1 VSAVPRPVIGITA
14 GVEEMTS
21 GPWVEDTAGVPA
33 HYVQAVQRAGA
44 RALLLAPDAA
54 DAAEPGALLDTID
67 GLILTGAAGDV
78 DPRAYGAKPHPETHA
93 VAAERD
99 AYELSLAPAAV
110 AKGIPVLGICRG
122 FHVLNVAFGGT
133 LHQHLPDVLGHDEHR
148 GGEPGHYTEH
158 QVLLQPDSLASG
170 AAGGERITV
179 RSYHHQAADRI
190 GEGFVASGWSAID
203 GDLVE
208 AVERPGGAFC
218 LGVLWHPEEDPQS
231 SVIAALV
238 EAAGGAG

>member
-1 VSAVPRPVIGITA
+1 MSAVPRPVIGITA

-21 GPWVEDTAGVPA
+21 GAWVEDTAGVPA
-33 HYVQAVQRAGA
+33 HYVLAVQRAGG
-44 RALLLAPDAA
+44 RAVLLAPDAA
-54 DAAEPGALLDTID
+54 DAEDPSELLDTLD

-78 DPRAYGAKPHPETHA
+78 DPRAYGAKPHAETRA

-99 AYELSLAPAAV
+99 SYELSLARAAV
-110 AKGIPVLGICRG
+110 RRGMPVLGVCRG
-122 FHVLNVAFGGT
+122 FHVLTVAFGGT

-158 QVLLQPDSLASG
+158 QVLLQPDSLAAR

-179 RSYHHQAADRI
+179 RSYHHQAADRL

-203 GDLVE
+203 GDLAE
-208 AVERPGGAFC
+208 AIERPGETFC
-218 LGVLWHPEEDPQS
+218 LGVLWHPEEDPRS
-231 SVIAALV
+231 PVIASLV
-238 EAAGGAG
+238 EAARARA